1 MTQKGAVVFMKV
13 NKITLDILDELLNYK
28 YLETSYKI
36 FWTEAIL
43 QEVYKGKSNLT
54 FKELAIDMLV
64 NAWEPI
70 VNKGITFGR
79 LDRFYRMTE
88 EIQQIWN
95 ISSDVSQEDLRKLL
109 YDNYDE
115 RLEAIIE
122 ELYEDTPYRLLEP
135 LYEKAL
141 KGKKD
146 SAKNAIISEQ
156 CKGDSSSFYK
166 IDSEHKT
173 IIVNPTWI
181 KFIKSNKKTLDGWIR
196 DKLAYFLERK
206 AMKH

>member
-1 MTQKGAVVFMKV
+1 MKG

-43 QEVYKGKSNLT
+43 EEVYSGKRKMT
-54 FKELAIDMLV
+54 FKDLAISMIV
-64 NAWEPI
+64 NAWDPI

-79 LDRFYRMTE
+79 LDRFYRITQDLQE
-88 EIQQIWN
+88 TWRIDA
-95 ISSDVSQEDLRKLL
+95 DVDKDVLRKML

-115 RLEAIIE
+115 RLESIIE
-122 ELYEDTPYRLLEP
+122 ELYQDTPYRLLEP

-146 SAKNAIISEQ
+146 SAKNAIISEMCEQ
-156 CKGDSSSFYK
+156 DNNSFYV
-166 IDSEHKT
+166 IDNNSKSIT
-173 IIVNPTWI
+173 LNPAWE
-181 KFIKSNKKTLDGWIR
+181 KFIKGNKKVLEGWIR